1 MKKNLIII
9 LMLCMSCP
17 LNAQKVSYKVLE
29 ADVDVHKGFVGL
41 GGAMFLGGA
50 TVLGISADARAQYD
64 LDQLPLTLWFQGHR
78 ELVGVGHIEREGVS
92 YTAKP
97 MELNLGVMYP
107 LIAGEKENG
116 KVKIV
121 LESSYGVSGGY
132 ARSYNRSFKAKGEVK
147 TDILAKAGLYSYS
160 SGIASNAGLTL
171 GICRRKREHTKIEY
185 NNYIYD
191 THYDKQLYL
200 DLIFAPINNLA
211 DEKDDAPNQQDSEL
225 KASVLGARIGFQQIF
240 YGTRSINYEVSMRP
254 YSNFYLITLAARFTF
269 GLAL

>member
-1 MKKNLIII
+1 
-9 LMLCMSCP
+9 MSCA
-17 LNAQKVSYKVLE
+17 LNAQKVSYKVLA

-78 ELVGVGHIEREGVS
+78 ELVGVAHIEREGTA
-92 YTAKP
+92 YKAKP
-97 MELNLGVMYP
+97 MELNMGVMYP
-107 LIAGEKENG
+107 IIAGEKKNG

-132 ARSYNRSFKAKGEVK
+132 ARSYDRSFKAKGEVK
-147 TDILAKAGLYSYS
+147 KEVLAKAGLYSFS
-160 SGIASNAGLTL
+160 SSDASNAGLTL

-191 THYDKQLYL
+191 THYDKQLYF
-200 DLIFAPINNLA
+200 DLIFAPINNLSNS
-211 DEKDDAPNQQDSEL
+211 DDDAIDQQQEVK
-225 KASVLGARIGFQQIF
+225 KASILGARIGFQKIF